1 MEMAAWIES
10 AITSRIDQRI
20 MAGGGLD
27 VANALVKAFY
37 SRLRQAVCLRIR
49 PEPPDQKFAL

>member
-1 MEMAAWIES
+1 MAAWIES